1 MIISTR
7 HRAKGR
13 GKSYVKNSRKIPLNF
28 DLSSLDLLC
37 NFVLSENRNIRRMQF
52 INLRNLMELIDMEKY
67 ISDQERYKRVLFIKK
82 GLEAR
87 LERNLNDKMMVMKY
101 INGGFLDNDIIDISN
116 FRDMNNAEIDW
127 INETVSSALK
137 YSFIYERTDT
147 MIDLWQRFKSADYR
161 SVSGIVSE
169 IEGATAELNTLFRK
183 AKAETVS
190 ERAFSLSPETMEAVI
205 TDSWQEVTSSYRK
218 LVTGM
223 QGFNQLIGGGFEN
236 TRVYMLLGLTGVGK
250 SMTLIN
256 IAYQLKKYNKG
267 YRTKDPTK
275 RPCIVVLTMENT
287 VTETIQRLFQI
298 CTGEDFSKQSSPE
311 EAIQKMRIEGELY
324 LTDESPIDLII
335 KFKPNK
341 SEDTSY
347 LYTLVEDLEDEGYE
361 CIAVVQDHAKRIRST
376 ERNPDIRLELGDV
389 INELKTFAMLKD
401 IPVITNSH
409 LNRDGARTIDAN
421 ATKSKADL
429 TRLLGKSNIGES
441 MLMLDN
447 IDYAC
452 IINTEYD
459 NENHKYM
466 VFKEIKTRVKTFRDY
481 ICQPFDI
488 ENEIKLVEDYYSP
501 IPVFKDSLY
510 EAPVMNTGVPSV
522 PNVSANNNRY
532 MTNIPVNDDEDDN
545 IYEFSTR
552 YSSSVVEE
560 KSKLIKPFTIGIAV

>member
-1 MIISTR
+1 MKISTR
-7 HRAKGR
+7 NRIKGQ
-13 GKSYVKNSRKIPLNF
+13 GKTYVKNKPKNIPLNF
-28 DLSSLDLLC
+28 DLASLDLLC
-37 NFVLSENRNIRRMQF
+37 NFVISENRNIRRLQF
-52 INLRNLMELIDMEKY
+52 INLRNLVDILDMEKY
-67 ISDQERYKRVLFIKK
+67 ISDQERYKRILFIKK

-87 LERNLNDKMMVMKY
+87 LERNLNDKMMIMKF
-101 INGGFLDNDIIDISN
+101 INGGILDNDIIDISS
-116 FRDMNNAEIDW
+116 FKDMTNAEIDW

-137 YSFIYERTDT
+137 YSFIYERCDS
-147 MIDLWQRFKSADYR
+147 MLDLWQRFKSSDYR
-161 SVSGIVSE
+161 SVGGIVGE
-169 IEGATAELNTLFRK
+169 IEAATAELNTLFRK

-190 ERAFSLSPETMEAVI
+190 DRTFSLSPGNMEAAI
-205 TDSWQEVTSSYRK
+205 TDAWLEVTSKYRK
-218 LVTGM
+218 LITGM

-236 TRVYMLLGLTGVGK
+236 TRVYLLLGLTGVGK
-250 SMTLIN
+250 SMTLVN
-256 IAYQLKKYNKG
+256 LLYQLKKYNKG
-267 YRTKDPTK
+267 YKTKDPTK
-275 RPCIVVLTMENT
+275 RACIVYVTMENS

-298 CTGEDFSKQSSPE
+298 STGEELNAQDSPE
-311 EAIQKMRIEGELY
+311 TAIQKMRIEGELY

-341 SEDTSY
+341 SVDTSY

-361 CIAVVQDHAKRIRST
+361 CIAIIQDHAKRIRST
-376 ERNPDIRLELGDV
+376 ERNPDVRLELGDI
-389 INELKTFAMLKD
+389 INELKTFAMIKD

-452 IINTEYD
+452 IINKEYD
-459 NENHKYM
+459 NENRPYM
-466 VFKEIKTRVKTFRDY
+466 VFKEVKTRIKTFRDY

-488 ENEIKLVEDYYSP
+488 NNDIKLVEDYYSP

-510 EAPVMNTGVPSV
+510 SAPVINTPVNKT
-522 PNVSANNNRY
+522 PNVSTNNSRY
-532 MTNIPVNDDEDDN
+532 MTNIPVSDDEDDN

-552 YSSSVVEE
+552 YSSSKEE
-560 KSKLIKPFTIGIAV
+560 KKELIKPFTYVS

>member
-510 EAPVMNTGVPSV
+510 EAQVMNTGVPSV

-560 KSKLIKPFTIGIAV
+560 KPKLIKPFTIGIAV